1 MTGRALLGSCIMCGL
16 YSFRRSPEEARNL
29 FNYLEMPEFPPRQ
42 HVTPGG
48 PMAIVRQGRTQRHFA
63 LVRWGFVPSWA
74 KEVAPGKP
82 LINARSETA
91 LEKPSFRNAIRRR
104 RCLIPADGFY
114 EWEGDVPGKKRPY
127 FIHRPDDGLMA
138 FAGIWEH
145 WLGADGS
152 ELETA
157 AIITTSANAL
167 VATIH
172 DRSPVIIHPQDFE
185 AWLDCSDEKVEKIVP
200 LMRPAADD
208 YFVMEPT
215 VIARNAPP
223 PKPKAAPPARGGGQ
237 MDLL

>member
-1 MTGRALLGSCIMCGL
+1 MCGL
-16 YSFRRSPEEARNL
+16 YSFRRVPEEVRD
-29 FNYLEMPEFPPRQ
+29 FISYLEQPDFPPRQ
-42 HVTPGG
+42 YVTPQS
-48 PMAIVRQGRTQRHFA
+48 PIAIVRRGADGARHFA

-82 LINARSETA
+82 LINARCETV
-91 LEKPSFRNAIRRR
+91 LEKPTFRNAIRRR

-114 EWEGDVPGKKRPY
+114 EWEGDIPGKKKPY
-127 FIHRPDDGLMA
+127 FIHRPDHGLMA

-157 AIITTSANAL
+157 AIITTEANAL

-172 DRSPVIIHPQDFE
+172 TRSPVIIHPKDFE
-185 AWLDCSDEKVEKIVP
+185 IWLDCADEDAEKIVP
-200 LMRPAADD
+200 LLHPAADD
-208 YFVMEPT
+208 YFAMEPT

-223 PKPKAAPPARGGGQ
+223 PKPRAPPPAAGSGGGQ
-237 MDLL
+237 MNLL

>member
-1 MTGRALLGSCIMCGL
+1 MCGL

-29 FNYLEMPEFPPRQ
+29 FNYLEMPEFPPR
-42 HVTPGG
+42 HYVTPGG
-48 PMAIVRQGRTQRHFA
+48 PMAIVRQGRTQRHFG

-82 LINARSETA
+82 LINARSETV

-114 EWEGDVPGKKRPY
+114 EWEGEVPGKKRPY

-185 AWLDCSDEKVEKIVP
+185 AWLDCSDEKVEKIVS

-215 VIARNAPP
+215 VITRNAPP

>member
-1 MTGRALLGSCIMCGL
+1 MCGL
-16 YSFRRSPEEARNL
+16 YSFVSTTEEVRRL
-29 FNYLEMPEFPPRQ
+29 LQYLERPEFPPRQ
-42 HVTPGG
+42 HVAPGQ
-48 PMAIVRQGRTQRHFA
+48 PIAIVRQSGDVRHFA

-74 KEVAPGKP
+74 KEILPGKP
-82 LINARSETA
+82 LINARSETIT
-91 LEKPSFRNAIRRR
+91 EKPSFRNAIRRR

-127 FIHRPDDGLMA
+127 YIQKHDRGLMA

-145 WLGADGS
+145 WMAPDGS

-172 DRSPVIIHPQDFE
+172 PRSPVVIDPDDFAE
-185 AWLDCSDEKVEKIVP
+185 WLDCRDENIRDVVP

-208 YFVMEPT
+208 FFVMAPT
-215 VIARNAPP
+215 VVPRGGKVKPPPP
-223 PKPKAAPPARGGGQ
+223 PKPDSGQ
-237 MDLL
+237 MGLL